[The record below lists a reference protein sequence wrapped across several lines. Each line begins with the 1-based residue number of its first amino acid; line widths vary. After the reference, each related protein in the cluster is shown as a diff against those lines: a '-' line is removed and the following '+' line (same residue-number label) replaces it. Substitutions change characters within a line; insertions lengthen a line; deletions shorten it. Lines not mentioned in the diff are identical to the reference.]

1 MIKVAISCYKLRYQ
15 RLLKEYPLHIIYT
28 IQIRCMV
35 EILTYESEQICV
47 HFCQVE
53 IYDDILIII
62 VQALFK
68 RKQVSYL
75 VLN

>member
-1 MIKVAISCYKLRYQ
+1 
-15 RLLKEYPLHIIYT
+15 
-28 IQIRCMV
+28 MV